1 MFPEEGPG
9 THCPEERRTLMCG
22 IRLCD
27 HKAVIKAGVFN
38 QGCDSG
44 CKGELLLTRTASG
57 RSAAAR
63 GRTDT

>member
-44 CKGELLLTRTASG
+44 CKGESC
-57 RSAAAR
+57 S
-63 GRTDT
+63 